1 MIEEWRIID
10 EFPTYEVS
18 NKGKVRKKGK
28 LLSQTHD
35 SCGYWAVSLGG
46 TTRKVHRLVAKAFIP
61 NPNNLP
67 FVNHKDE
74 NKETPNVENLEWCTH
89 KYNINYGTCQLR
101 RSMTI
106 KGHPKYPGAGRPM
119 KTILQIRGSEYI
131 GVFESAQEA
140 FRVTKVN
147 YRHINECCLLKRHT
161 AGGYIWRFELN
172 YGLYCSLLLN

>member
-74 NKETPNVENLEWCTH
+74 NKENPNVENLEWCTH
-89 KYNINYGTCQLR
+89 KYNINYGTC
-101 RSMTI
+101 
-106 KGHPKYPGAGRPM
+106 
-119 KTILQIRGSEYI
+119 
-131 GVFESAQEA
+131 
-140 FRVTKVN
+140 
-147 YRHINECCLLKRHT
+147 
-161 AGGYIWRFELN
+161 
-172 YGLYCSLLLN
+172 

>member
-61 NPNNLP
+61 NPN
-67 FVNHKDE
+67 KE
-74 NKETPNVENLEWCTH
+74 NPNVENLEWCTH